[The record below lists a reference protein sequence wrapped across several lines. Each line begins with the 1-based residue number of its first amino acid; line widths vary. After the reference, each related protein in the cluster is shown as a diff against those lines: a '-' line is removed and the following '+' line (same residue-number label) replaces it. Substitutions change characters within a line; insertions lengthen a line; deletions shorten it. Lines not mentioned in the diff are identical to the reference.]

1 MSATHHLD
9 LTLIDG
15 YLEALDVSFIQQ
27 MLDLYIDQSKEYLLA
42 IKDAGNNGD
51 NKAWQSHCHKMKG
64 SAASAGL
71 SQVHQK
77 LIELEKSCEDSET
90 KIKQVKALT
99 ELNQEAIAEFQQWL
113 VEGTRG
119 CMNE

>member
-15 YLEALDVSFIQQ
+15 YLEALDISVIQQ
-27 MLDLYIDQSKEYLLA
+27 MLDFYIGQSKVYLLA
-42 IKDAGNNGD
+42 IKDAGANGD
-51 NKAWQSHCHKMKG
+51 QKAWQSHCHKMKG

-77 LIELEKSCEDSET
+77 LIELEKSCEDRET
-90 KIKQVKALT
+90 KTKQVQTLT
-99 ELNQEAIAEFQQWL
+99 ELNQEAIAVFQQWL
-113 VEGTRG
+113 IERVRVE
-119 CMNE
+119 